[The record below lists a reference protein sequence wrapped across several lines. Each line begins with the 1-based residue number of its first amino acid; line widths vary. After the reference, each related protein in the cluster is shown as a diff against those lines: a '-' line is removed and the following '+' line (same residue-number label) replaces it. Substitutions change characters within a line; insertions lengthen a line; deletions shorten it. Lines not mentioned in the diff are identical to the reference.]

1 MGSPVL
7 TGTGL
12 RALGPVGA
20 TAVSAGVGCGF
31 FVQPVSTNTALNR
44 AQHRFLEMDFM
55 DDARRT

>member
-1 MGSPVL
+1 VL

-31 FVQPVSTNTALNR
+31 FVQPVSTNTALNK